1 METRTI
7 LQIALGVI
15 ILAIGGMTALL
26 VYSMKKGPERV
37 VVKEVIQE
45 GAEKVEK
52 RNPWADQGDA
62 AIQLVKSLKV
72 TPPLNPEE
80 EAKKKK
86 KRSKDEEEVVITV
99 GKILEDET
107 FIKDRLKITGEPV
120 GWTVQWW
127 GETKH
132 GPTYYLVRY
141 ELKDANILLGPEWLV
156 DLKARKIVAKNLPA
170 LVTENPSKGMESEYY
185 DKKQQIV
192 SAIAN
197 HRFDNGM
204 SLAGALLLYFEQRSD
219 ETSED
224 DTIVGWTIDHET
236 GNLFKAYFQWVENQ
250 EPTYAEF
257 EFDYD
262 KKALK
267 PVNLQAANIMRVG
280 EAFDRARV
288 SIMPAQYDP
297 SAKRASQR
305 WKGGARKA
313 CAKRA
318 ARARCKAL
326 ATILDEA
333 EVVESLE
340 WLLTARANAPEDFEN
355 CKEERQCSWIPESKG
370 EGVYNVKYSYNL
382 GSREGNVSW
391 DVNLKSSDIS
401 PTDRISQLAYSV
413 IRPR

>member
-7 LQIALGVI
+7 LQIALGVMV
-15 ILAIGGMTALL
+15 LAIAGMSGLL
-26 VYSMKKGPERV
+26 IYSMTKEPERR
-37 VVKEVIQE
+37 VVKEVVQE
-45 GAEKVEK
+45 GGEQAEK

-80 EAKKKK
+80 AKKRAKK
-86 KRSKDEEEVVITV
+86 SDDEEEMIIV
-99 GKILEDET
+99 GKLLEDES

-127 GETKH
+127 GETRY
-132 GPTYYLVRY
+132 GPSFYLVRY
-141 ELKDANILLGPEWLV
+141 ELKDETIELGPEWLV
-156 DLKARKIVAKNLPA
+156 DLKERKIVAKNLPA
-170 LVTENPSKGMESEYY
+170 LVTENPAKGMESEYY

-219 ETSED
+219 EASEN

-236 GNLFKAYFQWVENQ
+236 GNLFKAYFQWVEKE

-280 EAFDRARV
+280 EAFDRQRV

-297 SAKRASQR
+297 SARRASKR
-305 WKGGARKA
+305 WKGAARKA

-326 ATILDEA
+326 ATILDQG

-340 WLLTARANAPEDFEN
+340 WLLTARAAAPEDFEK
-355 CKEERQCSWIPESKG
+355 CKEERQCSWLPESKG
-370 EGVYNVKYSYNL
+370 EGVYNVKYRYNL

-391 DVNLKSSDIS
+391 DVRLKDGEIT
-401 PTDRISQLAYSV
+401 PTDRISKLAYSV